1 MPDYSKPKKKLGPSR
16 KKAYARAY
24 LTGRD
29 HYRQFEDSDRMTV
42 RGSARCGY
50 RKGLKDAHFEAKQ
63 RKIITRN

>member
-1 MPDYSKPKKKLGPSR
+1 MAEYKQRKKLGPSR

-24 LTGRD
+24 LTGKD
-29 HYRQFEDSDRMTV
+29 HYRQFEDSKHMTV

-63 RKIITRN
+63 RAALKK